1 MTATVAPTVVAHTSR
16 AYRLGRW
23 TRIGAPYLIRII
35 AILVIALQISPMP
48 PRPTTESP
56 QVVQTSHPIVCV
68 HTRLTD
74 EVEAWKIQRSLQLV
88 REMGAGTIVEFF
100 PWAYYESA
108 PGVFNWTH
116 ADTVMSYARQQGI
129 SVIARLGL
137 VPDWARPKAS
147 DALTSLNSL
156 TADQIPA
163 YADFVTAF
171 VTRYHDS
178 LRAIIPW
185 NEPNLAFEWGY
196 RQVLPAGYVDLL
208 KAAYMAAHAAD
219 PAIVVLGGALAPTL
233 ENSGTAITDLDYL
246 RGIYAAGG
254 KSYFDGLAVHSYGLT
269 HPASD
274 PPDPVVVDF
283 RRVEL
288 LRQIMVANGD
298 STKPV
303 YVTESGWNDA
313 PRWTLAVSPAQRIA
327 DTIDAFQLAESQY
340 PWLVRLCVWDFRTP
354 TWSYSYPDNYAL
366 VTPDFVTLPIY
377 NAIKAYARDQH

>member
-1 MTATVAPTVVAHTSR
+1 MC
-16 AYRLGRW
+16 AYRFGRC
-23 TRIGAPYLIRII
+23 TRFGTPYLLRLV
-35 AILVIALQISPMP
+35 AIFAIVLQISPMP
-48 PRPTTESP
+48 PRPTTEAP
-56 QVVQTSHPIVCV
+56 QIVQTAHPLVCV

-88 REMGAGTIVEFF
+88 REMGASTIVEFF

-116 ADTVMSYARQQGI
+116 ADTVMAYARQQGI

-137 VPDWARPKAS
+137 VPEWARPKAAV
-147 DALTSLNSL
+147 ALTSLNSL
-156 TADQIPA
+156 TPDQIPA

-171 VTRYHDS
+171 VTRYHDT

-208 KAAYMAAHAAD
+208 KAAYQAAHTAD
-219 PAIVVLGGALAPTL
+219 PSMIVLGGALAPTL
-233 ENSGTAITDLDYL
+233 EQSGTAIDDLDYL

-254 KSYFDGLAVHSYGLT
+254 GAYFDGLAVHTYGLT
-269 HPASD
+269 RPASD
-274 PPDPVVVDF
+274 PPDPTVINF

-288 LRQIMVANGD
+288 LRAIMVANGD
-298 STKPV
+298 AAKPV

-313 PRWTLAVSPAQRIA
+313 PRWTLAVSPAQRIS
-327 DTIDAFQLAESQY
+327 DTIDAFQLAESHY
-340 PWLVRLCVWDFRTP
+340 LWLTRLCVWDFRTP
-354 TWSYSYPDNYAL
+354 TRTYSYPDNYAL

-377 NAIKAYARDQH
+377 VAIKAYARG